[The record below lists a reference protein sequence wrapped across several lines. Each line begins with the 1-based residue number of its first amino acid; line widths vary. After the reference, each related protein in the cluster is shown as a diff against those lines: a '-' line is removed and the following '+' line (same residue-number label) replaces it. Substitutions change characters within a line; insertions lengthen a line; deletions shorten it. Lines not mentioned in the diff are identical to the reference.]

1 MESNEDKRNDKN
13 YIAKLKARER
23 HEIEKIK
30 RMILSS
36 LEPVENR
43 KARRKKLKEEGRNNK
58 NK

>member
-1 MESNEDKRNDKN
+1 MEDKRNDKN